1 MVLLQEH
8 QPSDRRHW
16 LGHGRECEY
25 GTERNRRIFCR
36 IELAVPLVV
45 DELIVACD
53 GDHRAGH
60 TFSGRL
66 AGEEIVQ
73 PGQTCCENS
82 TSFGFAPRNGAA
94 FATFLLCARPD
105 AVAAVAAHSGIFP
118 LSYQR
123 SPAPAHK
130 APLFVIWGEKDE
142 FSPAASDTSMK

>member
-45 DELIVACD
+45 DELIIACD

-73 PGQTCCENS
+73 PGQTCCENP
-82 TSFGFAPRNGAA
+82 TSFGFASGNGAA
-94 FATFLLCARPD
+94 FATSRTIPPTTATVLTVPLKDGTISPII
-105 AVAAVAAHSGIFP
+105 VATGVCPGCMLKSRLKELQGKGLTGA
-118 LSYQR
+118 
-123 SPAPAHK
+123 
-130 APLFVIWGEKDE
+130 FV
-142 FSPAASDTSMK
+142 